1 MFFNLSIFQ
10 KNFLERLQKRGPKAF
25 EKFLFALQS
34 TNQLTLY
41 HQLLNATNTEAN
53 THLNGSSGS
62 IKIGDKRKQT
72 VNIQS
77 PKRSKFE
84 LDFDS
89 LCSNIGI
96 EVTQNNLF
104 ESLTTSQCPNL
115 DLKQLSLEK
124 AHISL
129 DQMDKKGLEEKN
141 NEDSSMEYKLNEC
154 DIIDGP
160 NEEQLVAKQCSVEVG
175 VH

>member
-1 MFFNLSIFQ
+1 MLFNLLIFQ

-25 EKFLFALQS
+25 EKFLSALQS
-34 TNQLTLY
+34 TDHLSLY
-41 HQLLNATNTEAN
+41 HQLLNATSTEPNTQ
-53 THLNGSSGS
+53 LIGSSGS

-72 VNIQS
+72 VNNHS

-115 DLKQLSLEK
+115 DLKQSNLDEDQVG
-124 AHISL
+124 L
-129 DQMDKKGLEEKN
+129 DQMDKKGLEENN
-141 NEDSSMEYKLNEC
+141 NEDDSMEYKLNEC

-160 NEEQLVAKQCSVEVG
+160 NEEQLVAKQCSVEV
-175 VH
+175 